1 MSSAVHR
8 QQTKPPSVGFR
19 HVRQRPVLYLM
30 LLLPIAYFLIFC
42 YAPMWGLVISFQ
54 EYNPF
59 KGFLASEW
67 VGLANFRKFIGGM
80 DFWPLLRNTFMLNVY
95 SVIFA
100 FPCPILFA
108 LMLSEVRWLP
118 FKKTVQTITYL
129 PHFIST
135 VVIVSM
141 LTLLL
146 SPSDGFVNRVIV
158 LFGGEA
164 RYFMGRPEYFRSVYI
179 LSGIWSG
186 TGWGSIIYL
195 AAITS
200 VDVTLYDA
208 ALIDGA
214 NRWQRI
220 LHITL
225 PCISA
230 TISFTLI
237 MRLGQMFSV
246 GFEKVF
252 LMANDANRSVADVLS
267 TYVYRI
273 GIIKSNY
280 SFSTAVGFFNS
291 LINLI
296 LVVGANYAVKKMT
309 GSGIW

>member
-1 MSSAVHR
+1 MTPTVHGPR
-8 QQTKPPSVGFR
+8 TKPPGIK

-30 LLLPIAYFLIFC
+30 LILPIIYFLVFC
-42 YAPMWGLVISFQ
+42 YAPMWGLMISFQ
-54 EYNPF
+54 NYNPF
-59 KGFLASEW
+59 KGLLGSEW
-67 VGLANFRKFIGGM
+67 VGLENFRKFVGSM
-80 DFWPLLRNTFMLNVY
+80 DFWPLLRNTFIINIY
-95 SVIFA
+95 SVLFA

-108 LMLSEVRWLP
+108 LLLSEVRWLP

-146 SPSDGFVNRVIV
+146 SPSDGFVNNIISQ
-158 LFGGEA
+158 LGGEP
-164 RYFMGRPEYFRSVYI
+164 RYFMGRPEYFRAVYI

-214 NRWQRI
+214 NRYQRI
-220 LHITL
+220 RHITI
-225 PCISA
+225 PCISS
-230 TISFTLI
+230 TISFMLI

-246 GFEKVF
+246 DFEKVF

-291 LINLI
+291 IINLI
-296 LVVGANYAVKKMT
+296 LVVGANRVVKKMT